1 MDGFLPEDELIFS
14 TIILQDTSVPCT
26 DQSDKLSVNMLSIPF
41 KNLVAM
47 LIYACHSV
55 MWYCCHF
62 AIFLKKFGFRGYT
75 SPIIQ

>member
-1 MDGFLPEDELIFS
+1 MDGFLPEDALIFS
-14 TIILQDTSVPCT
+14 IIILQDTSVPCT

-47 LIYACHSV
+47 LIYACPSV

-62 AIFLKKFGFRGYT
+62 AIFLKKFGSRGYT